1 MGATGGG
8 MTRVVLIVLIVLVTV
23 LLFKLVRQV
32 VAGSPPKPPRRCGWL
47 DDDGAPRGERWD
59 GSWLSGPR
67 TALSLA

>member
-1 MGATGGG
+1 
-8 MTRVVLIVLIVLVTV
+8 MTRVVVILLIVLVAV
-23 LLFKLVRQV
+23 ALIRLVRQT
-32 VAGSPPKPPRRCGWL
+32 AAAAAAPPKPPRLGWL